1 MTGNRPGLSAAA
13 AVTPRTDGGTAE
25 RSTTYSITS
34 RELSAAVPTRL
45 NRRHRAIESEC
56 QRVLD
61 VTFGEDAD
69 RNAAADLGVLR
80 RAALGRLKRDGAKIG
95 NPGEAFRAAPNTAS
109 LEKLP
114 RGNAVV

>member
-1 MTGNRPGLSAAA
+1 M
-13 AVTPRTDGGTAE
+13 TPRTDGGTAE

-45 NRRHRAIESEC
+45 NCRHRALENEC

-61 VTFGEDAD
+61 VTFGEDANRTAD
-69 RNAAADLGVLR
+69 RNAAANLGVVR